1 MDLPNYQSQIAMF
14 VQTFDLETGV
24 ESRLLDLV
32 SEIGELAKEVLK
44 GTDYGA
50 NEYTQ
55 TSKWEDELAD
65 IFFSLICLANSTN
78 INLEDALERSINKL
92 QQRMNE
98 TGEAGSG
105 R

>member
-14 VQTFDLETGV
+14 VQTFELETGV
-24 ESRLLDLV
+24 EARILDLV

-44 GTDYGA
+44 GSDYGA
-50 NEYTQ
+50 SEYTQ
-55 TSKWEDELAD
+55 SSGWEEELAD

-78 INLEDALERSINKL
+78 INLEDALEKSILKY
-92 QQRMNE
+92 QQRLNE

>member
-14 VQTFDLETGV
+14 VQTFELETGV
-24 ESRLLDLV
+24 EARILDLV

-44 GTDYGA
+44 GSDYGA
-50 NEYTQ
+50 SEYTQ

-78 INLEDALERSINKL
+78 INLEDALEKSITKY
-92 QQRMNE
+92 QQRLNE
-98 TGEAGSG
+98 TGEPGSG
-105 R
+105 Q

>member
-24 ESRLLDLV
+24 EARLLDLV

-44 GTDYGA
+44 GSDYGST
-50 NEYTQ
+50 EYTQ
-55 TSKWEDELAD
+55 SSKWEAELAD
-65 IFFSLICLANSTN
+65 IFFALICLANSTN
-78 INLEDALERSINKL
+78 INLEDALERSILKY

-98 TGEAGSG
+98 TGDIGSG
-105 R
+105 N